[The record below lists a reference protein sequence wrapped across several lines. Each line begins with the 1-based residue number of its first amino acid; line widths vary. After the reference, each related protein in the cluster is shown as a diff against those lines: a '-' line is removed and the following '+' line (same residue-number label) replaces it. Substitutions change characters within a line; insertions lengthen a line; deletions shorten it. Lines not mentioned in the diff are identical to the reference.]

1 MRFSIIVVCLN
12 AGEKLYSTLDS
23 ILKQTNKDYEV
34 VIKDGLSTDDSVS
47 KLQSKLLDGT
57 LGELIPSSKDS
68 SQDELK
74 ERIHIYSEKD
84 KSIYDAM
91 NQAVRYAK
99 GDYYIFLNC
108 GDLFASER
116 VLEDMA
122 KAMDKEADIYYGDM
136 IRSGCDQVIAS
147 YPEITDFVCYRNI
160 PCHQVCFYNKKMFEE
175 RGYDLSFPIRADYEH
190 FLWCKYEKKAS
201 FAYTGT
207 VVCIYE
213 GNGFSETKDNEKAA
227 LLEHKTITNRYLG
240 KKCIL
245 YKFIMIITLQ
255 KLRKKMAESKAWAGL
270 YQKLKGFIYGKRKA

>member
-1 MRFSIIVVCLN
+1 MKFSIIIVCLN
-12 AGEKLYSTLDS
+12 AGEKLHNTVDS
-23 ILKQTNKDYEV
+23 VLKQTCKDFEI
-34 VIKDGLSTDDSVS
+34 VIKDGLS
-47 KLQSKLLDGT
+47 KDGS
-57 LGELIPSSKDS
+57 L
-68 SQDELK
+68 DELK
-74 ERIHIYSEKD
+74 KRLETSPHGEQNINIYSEAD

-91 NQAVRYAK
+91 NQAIKYAK

-108 GDLFASER
+108 GDLFASET

-160 PCHQVCFYNKKMFEE
+160 PCHQVCFYSKKMFEE

-255 KLRKKMAESKAWAGL
+255 KLRKKMAESKAFAGL